1 MTEQT
6 VPFSTSDPT
15 GDPGA
20 SRFTAPTSGVYGFE
34 KVLPFTA
41 QPGGTVE
48 LLWTQTAPRLLFDPE
63 ALRAQVGQR
72 IVVNGPRQITGVLA
86 SAEVA
91 DDGLSV
97 KLRIETEHA

>member
-20 SRFTAPTSGVYGFE
+20 SRVTAPASGVYDL
-34 KVLPFTA
+34 KMPFTA

-48 LLWTQTAPRLLFDPE
+48 LQWTQTAPRLLFDPE

-72 IVVNGPRQITGVLA
+72 IVVNGPRQITGVLV
-86 SAEVA
+86 SADVA

>member
-1 MTEQT
+1 MTERT
-6 VPFSTSDPT
+6 VPFSTSEPT
-15 GDPGA
+15 DDPGA
-20 SRFTAPTSGVYGFE
+20 TRFTAPTSGVYGFE

-41 QPGGTVE
+41 QPGGSVE
-48 LLWTQTAPRLLFDPE
+48 FQWTQTSPGLLFDPE

-72 IVVNGPRQITGVLA
+72 IVVNGPRQITGVLV
-86 SAEVA
+86 SAEAA